1 MFYLLYA
8 ALVLFPNPSYFLSRR
23 NILQTGIVMS
33 SLFDTKTIK
42 NGPND
47 DDIGFIRSF
56 NNNLYYSGPITDSAI
71 FSISSNLITIQNE
84 ANFDHINLHMQSQ
97 GGSLLPSL
105 GLVDLIRTS
114 YIPINTFVDGYCAS
128 AASLITV
135 VGAQR
140 FINRYG
146 VILIHQL
153 KMGVEPSKY
162 LEIRDQTDN
171 ADTLMKIVKD
181 IYLENTRLSNEK
193 LDELLMHDWWLNSTL
208 TKKYGIV
215 DIVI

>member
-8 ALVLFPNPSYFLSRR
+8 ALVLFPNPGLSFSRR
-23 NILQTGIVMS
+23 NILTTGMAMT
-33 SLFDTKTIK
+33 LLDTKTIK
-42 NGPND
+42 NGD
-47 DDIGFIRSF
+47 DDDVGYIRGYK
-56 NNNLYYSGPITDSAI
+56 NNLYYSGPITDSAI
-71 FSISSNLITIQNE
+71 FSITSNLITMQNE
-84 ANFDHINLHMQSQ
+84 GKFNDINLHMQSP

-114 YIPINTFVDGYCAS
+114 DIPINTLVDGYCAS

-146 VILIHQL
+146 VVLIHQL
-153 KMGVEPSKY
+153 KMGIEPSKY
-162 LEIRDQTDN
+162 LEIKDQTDN
-171 ADTLMKIVKD
+171 ADTLMKLIKD
-181 IYLENTRLSNEK
+181 IYLENTNLSREK

-208 TKKYGIV
+208 CKSYGIV
-215 DIVI
+215 DIVM